1 MGTSDHLQAEKGGKA
16 PDARG
21 LATAAAAAGKRG
33 LPPLHLWNPP
43 FCGDM
48 DMEIRRD
55 GSWHYLKSPIGR
67 AALVRLFSTILRRE
81 DDGHYYLVTPV
92 EKVRIR
98 VADAPF
104 LAVAAEATGADE
116 GQVIRFRTNVDD
128 EFPLDAEHPLRV
140 VIDAATGEP
149 APYVR
154 VRDRLEA
161 LINRAVFYQL
171 VDLAVERGEELGV
184 WSAGQ
189 FWSLGRLDGTAP

>member
-1 MGTSDHLQAEKGGKA
+1 
-16 PDARG
+16 
-21 LATAAAAAGKRG
+21 
-33 LPPLHLWNPP
+33 
-43 FCGDM
+43 M

-55 GSWHYLKSPIGR
+55 GSWYYLKSPIGR

-81 DDGHYYLVTPV
+81 DDDHYYLVTPV

-98 VADAPF
+98 VVDAPF
-104 LAVAAEATGADE
+104 LAVAAEVAGEGE

-128 EFPLDAEHPLRV
+128 EFPLDADHPLRV
-140 VIDAATGEP
+140 VIDPASGEP

-171 VDLAVERGEELGV
+171 VDLAVEKGDELGI

-189 FWSLGRLDGTAP
+189 FWSLGRLDGAAA